1 MAVISKGIT
10 LLYNPADGAEHIALT
25 NLQEIPELG
34 GDAEA
39 IEVTTLADA
48 AHIYTNGI
56 LNYGDSLAFKFLY
69 EAEQFFTLNA
79 LGKETEPANWI
90 VRMPDGEQCQFSGTC
105 SVKLDG
111 VGVNAALTYTL
122 SIKPTSAMEWT
133 GVLCRQSAWSLR
145 EKHT

>member
-1 MAVISKGIT
+1 MAVISKGIK
-10 LLYNPADGAEHIALT
+10 LFMEEKELT

-39 IEVTTLADA
+39 IEITTLADA
-48 AHIYTNGI
+48 AHMYTDGI

-69 EAEQFFTLNA
+69 EQAQFIELNGA
-79 LGKETEPANWI
+79 GESVEWKVLL
-90 VRMPDGEQCQFSGTC
+90 PDGNACSFTGTY

-122 SIKPTSAMEWT
+122 SIKPTSEM
-133 GVLCRQSAWSLR
+133 VWSNI
-145 EKHT
+145 E

>member
-10 LLYNPADGAEHIALT
+10 LSYKHANSEEWVALT

-34 GDAEA
+34 GEAEA

-48 AHIYTNGI
+48 AHTYTNGI
-56 LNYGDSLAFKFLY
+56 MNYGDSLAFKFLY
-69 EAEQFFTLNA
+69 EREQFTSLCDCGESGKIAHEWRVA
-79 LGKETEPANWI
+79 L
-90 VRMPDGEQCQFSGTC
+90 PDGFTCVFSGSH

-122 SIKPTSAMEWT
+122 TVRPTSRMIWENK
-133 GVLCRQSAWSLR
+133 V
-145 EKHT
+145 